1 MTTMDAD
8 SVQVLPDALRFRATP
23 SRPLRWS
30 REAEFGPL
38 EEVVVPALQIHAV
51 AREGKTGVRVVTACG
66 SWVAVDD
73 AGAYDAV
80 HSYFMSIESGGPEA
94 GPPPPLIR
102 MGGGGGQPKP

>member
-51 AREGKTGVRVVTACG
+51 AREGKTGVRVGV
-66 SWVAVDD
+66 
-73 AGAYDAV
+73 
-80 HSYFMSIESGGPEA
+80 
-94 GPPPPLIR
+94 PPPPPPGLPAR
-102 MGGGGGQPKP
+102 SGGVQLLGRWWHHCVTVWGILRSIV